1 MSVLTPRKFYWP
13 AINLVGPGS
22 VKLVGEEIAKL
33 NLKKALL
40 VTDKVLHENGV
51 VKQITD
57 VLDQEDI
64 IYSIFDEVK
73 PNPSTTNVHDGLAVF
88 QKEGC
93 DFIITVGGGSPQ
105 DTGSGI
111 GILAT
116 NGGNIADYEGV
127 GKSRNKSVPIV
138 AISTTAGTAAEVTI
152 NYVITDEAR
161 KLKMIMVDPNAL
173 PVIAVNDPELM
184 MKKPK
189 GLTAATGLD
198 ALTHAIEGYTAKGAF
213 ELTDAIAYKSIE
225 LIAKYLEQAVEQGSN
240 VEARSGMGWGS
251 FIAGLCY
258 SNAGLGI
265 VHSMAHQ
272 LGGEYDLPHGVAN
285 AMLLPYVMEFNM
297 DACPHKFADI
307 ARALG
312 LDTSGAATVEEAA
325 KMAIDE
331 VCRISKAVNIPSLR
345 ESAFRVE
352 DVEKLAEQ
360 ALKDACTG
368 ANPKP
373 VTKEDIIAIYMKAYE
388 AGASAEAV
396 R

>member
-1 MSVLTPRKFYWP
+1 MLTPRKIYWP

-22 VKLVGEEIAKL
+22 VKFVGEEVTKL
-33 NLKKALL
+33 NFKKALL
-40 VTDKVLHENGV
+40 VTDKVLNENGV
-51 VKQITD
+51 VKKITD
-57 VLDQEDI
+57 ALDQDGI

-73 PNPSTTNVHDGLAVF
+73 PNPSTTNVHDGLAAF

-105 DTGSGI
+105 DTGSAI

-116 NGGNIADYEGV
+116 NGGHISDYEGV
-127 GKSRNKSVPIV
+127 GKSKNKSVPIV

-161 KLKMIMVDPNAL
+161 KLKMIMVDPNVL

-198 ALTHAIEGYTAKGAF
+198 ALTHAIEGYTANGAS
-213 ELTDAIAYKSIE
+213 ELSDAIAYKSIE
-225 LIAKYLEQAVEQGSN
+225 LIGRYIEKAVENGSDL
-240 VEARSGMGWGS
+240 EARSGMGWGS

-297 DACPHKFADI
+297 DSCPHKFAEI

-312 LDTSGAATVEEAA
+312 LDTSAAASVEEAA
-325 KMAIDE
+325 EMAIDE
-331 VCRISKAVNIPSLR
+331 VRRISKEVGIPSLR
-345 ESAFRVE
+345 ESVFRVE

-360 ALKDACTG
+360 ALNDACTG
-368 ANPKP
+368 ANPKS

-388 AGASAEAV
+388 DGSGAAV
-396 R
+396 AQ

>member
-1 MSVLTPRKFYWP
+1 VIFMLTPRKIYWP
-13 AINLVGPGS
+13 PINLVGPGS
-22 VKLVGEEIAKL
+22 VKMVGEEIQKL
-33 NLKKALL
+33 DLTKALL
-40 VTDKVLHENGV
+40 VTDKVLNSNGV
-51 VKQITD
+51 VKAIID
-57 VLDQEDI
+57 VLDQAGVA
-64 IYSIFDEVK
+64 YAIFDDVK
-73 PNPSTTNVHDGLAVF
+73 PNPTTTNVHDGFAKF
-88 QKEGC
+88 QQEGC

-111 GILAT
+111 GILST
-116 NGGNIADYEGV
+116 NGGSIAEYEGMH
-127 GKSRNKSVPIV
+127 KSKNKSVPIV

-161 KLKMIMVDPNAL
+161 KLKMIMIDPNAL
-173 PVIAVNDPELM
+173 PTIAVNDPELM
-184 MKKPK
+184 LGKPK

-213 ELTDAIAYKSIE
+213 ELSDAIAYKSIE
-225 LIAKYLEQAVEQGSN
+225 LIGRYIERAVENGQDL
-240 VEARSGMGWGS
+240 EARSGMGWGS
-251 FIAGLCY
+251 FIAGLSY

-285 AMLLPYVMEFNM
+285 AMLLPYVMEFNI
-297 DACPHKFADI
+297 DACPEKFADI

-312 LDTSGAATVEEAA
+312 VDTSKCATVEEAA
-325 KMAIDE
+325 KLAVE
-331 VCRISKAVNIPSLR
+331 KVHQISRAVGIPSLR

-368 ANPKP
+368 ANPKS
-373 VTKEDIIAIYMKAYE
+373 VTKEDLVGIYMTAYND
-388 AGASAEAV
+388 APVLAV
-396 R
+396 

>member
-1 MSVLTPRKFYWP
+1 MLTPRTIYWP
-13 AINLVGPGS
+13 PINLVGPGS
-22 VKLVGEEIAKL
+22 VKLVGPEVKKL
-33 NLKKALL
+33 GLAKALL
-40 VTDKVLHENGV
+40 VTDKVLNSNGV
-51 VKQITD
+51 VKEITD
-57 VLDQEDI
+57 VLDEAGVA
-64 IYSIFDEVK
+64 YTIFDHVK
-73 PNPSTTNVHDGLAVF
+73 PNPTTTNVHEGFSIF

-105 DTGSGI
+105 DTGSAI
-111 GILAT
+111 GVLST
-116 NGGNIADYEGV
+116 NGGNIADYEGMH
-127 GKSRNKSVPIV
+127 KSKNKSVPIV

-161 KLKMIMVDPNAL
+161 KLKMIMIDPNAL
-173 PVIAVNDPELM
+173 PTIAVNDPVLM
-184 MKKPK
+184 LKKPK

-213 ELTDAIAYKSIE
+213 ELSDAIAYKSIG
-225 LIAKYLEQAVEQGSN
+225 LIGRYLERAVENGSDL
-240 VEARSGMGWGS
+240 EARSGMGWGS
-251 FIAGLCY
+251 FIAGLSY

-272 LGGEYDLPHGVAN
+272 LGGEYDLAHGVAN

-297 DACPHKFADI
+297 DACPEKFADI

-312 LDTSGAATVEEAA
+312 VDTAGTTVEEAA
-325 KMAIDE
+325 KMAVAKVHE
-331 VCRISKAVNIPSLR
+331 ISRTVGIPSLR

-368 ANPKP
+368 ANPKQ
-373 VTKEDIIAIYMKAYE
+373 VTKEDLVGIFMTAYND
-388 AGASAEAV
+388 APMPVAAQ
-396 R
+396 

>member
-40 VTDKVLHENGV
+40 VTDRVLRENGV

-312 LDTSGAATVEEAA
+312 RDTSAAATVEEAA
-325 KMAIDE
+325 GMAVDE
-331 VCRISKAVNIPSLR
+331 VRRISKAVNIPPLR
-345 ESAFRVE
+345 ESPFRVE

-373 VTKEDIIAIYMKAYE
+373 VTKEDLIAIYMKAYE
-388 AGASAEAV
+388 AGASAEAAQ
-396 R
+396 

>member
-1 MSVLTPRKFYWP
+1 MLTPRKIYWP

-22 VKLVGEEIAKL
+22 VRFVAEEVAKL

-40 VTDKVLHENGV
+40 VTDKVLNENGV

-57 VLDQEDI
+57 ALDEGGI
-64 IYSIFDEVK
+64 VYSIFDEVK
-73 PNPSTTNVHDGLAVF
+73 PNPTTTNVHDGLAVF

-105 DTGSGI
+105 DTGSAI

-116 NGGNIADYEGV
+116 NGGRIADYEGV
-127 GKSRNKSVPIV
+127 GKSKNKSVPIV

-198 ALTHAIEGYTAKGAF
+198 ALTHSIEGYTAKGSF
-213 ELTDAIAYKSIE
+213 ELSDAIAHKSIE
-225 LIAKYLEQAVEQGSN
+225 LIGRYIERAVENGSDL
-240 VEARSGMGWGS
+240 EARSGMGWGS

-285 AMLLPYVMEFNM
+285 AMLLPFVMEFNM
-297 DACPHKFADI
+297 DACPDKFAEI

-312 LDTSGAATVEEAA
+312 VDTSAATSVEEAA
-325 KMAIDE
+325 QMAITE
-331 VCRISKAVNIPSLR
+331 VRRISRAVGIPSLR

-352 DVEKLAEQ
+352 DVEKLAKQ
-360 ALKDACTG
+360 ALKDACTA

-373 VTKEDIIAIYMKAYE
+373 VTKQDIIAIYMKAYE
-388 AGASAEAV
+388 DEAGAAV
-396 R
+396 TQ

>member
-40 VTDKVLHENGV
+40 VTDRVLRENGV

-285 AMLLPYVMEFNM
+285 AMLLQ
-297 DACPHKFADI
+297 I
-307 ARALG
+307 GRAH
-312 LDTSGAATVEEAA
+312 V
-325 KMAIDE
+325 
-331 VCRISKAVNIPSLR
+331 
-345 ESAFRVE
+345 
-352 DVEKLAEQ
+352 
-360 ALKDACTG
+360 
-368 ANPKP
+368 
-373 VTKEDIIAIYMKAYE
+373 
-388 AGASAEAV
+388 
-396 R
+396 

>member
-331 VCRISKAVNIPSLR
+331 VCRISKAVSIPSLR

-388 AGASAEAV
+388 AGTSAEAV

>member
-1 MSVLTPRKFYWP
+1 MLTPRKIYWP

-22 VKLVGEEIAKL
+22 VKFVGEEVTKL

-40 VTDKVLHENGV
+40 VTDKVLNENGV
-51 VKQITD
+51 VKQIAD
-57 VLDQEDI
+57 ALDQGGI
-64 IYSIFDEVK
+64 HYSIFDEVK
-73 PNPSTTNVHDGLAVF
+73 PNPTTANVHDGLAVF

-105 DTGSGI
+105 DTGSAI

-116 NGGNIADYEGV
+116 NGGHIADYEGV
-127 GKSRNKSVPIV
+127 GKSKNKSVPIV

-213 ELTDAIAYKSIE
+213 ELSDAIAHKSIE
-225 LIAKYLEQAVEQGSN
+225 LIGRYIEKAVENGTDI
-240 VEARSGMGWGS
+240 EARSGMGWGS

-297 DACPHKFADI
+297 DACPQKFAEI

-312 LDTSGAATVEEAA
+312 VDTSAAGSVEEAA
-325 KMAIDE
+325 RMAIDE
-331 VCRISKAVNIPSLR
+331 VRRISKAVGIPPLR

-352 DVEKLAEQ
+352 DVEKLAAQ

-373 VTKEDIIAIYMKAYE
+373 VTKEDLVAIYMKAYE
-388 AGASAEAV
+388 D
-396 R
+396 